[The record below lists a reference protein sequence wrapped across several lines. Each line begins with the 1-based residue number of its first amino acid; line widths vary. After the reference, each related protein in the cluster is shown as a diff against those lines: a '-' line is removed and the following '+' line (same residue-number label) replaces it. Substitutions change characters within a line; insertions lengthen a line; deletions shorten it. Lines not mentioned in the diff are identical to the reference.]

1 MGMLRVF
8 LFGKFHVQRGEQTL
22 AGFEA
27 RKVQE
32 LFCYLLLN
40 RTRSLSRETLADSLW
55 SEGGTQAKNYLR
67 KTLWQ
72 LQSAL
77 NTLATPTTPNNSHVL
92 LIESEWIAF
101 NQAAE
106 LWFDV
111 LLFEQAF
118 ALVQDVPGRQL
129 VASSAQVLKTAEE
142 LYRGELLEGWY
153 SDWCLYERERL
164 QHMYLAMLD
173 KLMEYSEA
181 HQEYETGQTYGMRA
195 LRYDRARE
203 RTHRRMMRL
212 QYLAGDRTAALY
224 QYERCAAALQEELG
238 VQPAQ
243 STVVLY
249 EKIRADQLDDLE
261 PLGRDHPQAVVTPLS
276 EVLPRL
282 LQLQLTL
289 ADAQRQVQEEI
300 QAVTLAM
307 QSQR

>member
-1 MGMLRVF
+1 
-8 LFGKFHVQRGEQTL
+8 
-22 AGFEA
+22 
-27 RKVQE
+27 
-32 LFCYLLLN
+32 
-40 RTRSLSRETLADSLW
+40 
-55 SEGGTQAKNYLR
+55 
-67 KTLWQ
+67 
-72 LQSAL
+72 
-77 NTLATPTTPNNSHVL
+77 
-92 LIESEWIAF
+92 AF

-142 LYRGELLEGWY
+142 LYRGKLLEGWY

-249 EKIRADQLDDLE
+249 EKIR
-261 PLGRDHPQAVVTPLS
+261 
-276 EVLPRL
+276 
-282 LQLQLTL
+282 
-289 ADAQRQVQEEI
+289 
-300 QAVTLAM
+300 
-307 QSQR
+307 